1 MHYFSIF
8 FKKFN
13 NPSIQILCVWTKNA
27 ILGNFEKILTNFD
40 ENSIEKLNFLF
51 FWKNLRKIQDL

>member
-13 NPSIQILCVWTKNA
+13 KASANLTVFGQKTQIVGKFL
-27 ILGNFEKILTNFD
+27 KIFD
-40 ENSIEKLNFLF
+40 ENSIEKLNF
-51 FWKNLRKIQDL
+51 